1 MEKESLERYKKFEQ
15 IIEKLDNI
23 KDMEHADSVLSAV
36 LEMKK
41 IEAQLEKLNE
51 DLLSK
56 PESAMFYIQTMRME
70 EDEVLFAKQKLSS
83 AIKKQKKKEERENEQ
98 KQSS

>member
-1 MEKESLERYKKFEQ
+1 MEEKSLQRYKKFEQ
-15 IIEKLDNI
+15 IIQKLDNI
-23 KDMEHADSVLSAV
+23 KDMESADSVLSAV

-51 DLLSK
+51 ELLSK
-56 PESAMFYIQTMRME
+56 PESAMFYIQSIRME

-83 AIKKQKKKEERENEQ
+83 KIKKQRKKEE
-98 KQSS
+98 K

>member
-1 MEKESLERYKKFEQ
+1 MQQENLERYKKFEQ

-23 KDMEHADSVLSAV
+23 KDMESADSVLSAV

-41 IEAQLEKLNE
+41 IEAQLDKLNE

-56 PESAMFYIQTMRME
+56 PESAMFYIQTMRMD

-83 AIKKQKKKEERENEQ
+83 KIKKQRKKEEKKNEQ
-98 KQSS
+98 E

>member
-23 KDMEHADSVLSAV
+23 KDMESADSVLSAV

-41 IEAQLEKLNE
+41 IEAQLDKLNE
-51 DLLSK
+51 ELLSK
-56 PESAMFYIQTMRME
+56 PESAMFYVQTMRMD

-83 AIKKQKKKEERENEQ
+83 KIKKQRKKEEKDNG
-98 KQSS
+98 

>member
-1 MEKESLERYKKFEQ
+1 MEEKSLQRYKKFEQ
-15 IIEKLDNI
+15 IIQKLDNI
-23 KDMEHADSVLSAV
+23 KDMESADSVLSAV

-51 DLLSK
+51 ELLSK
-56 PESAMFYIQTMRME
+56 PESAMFYIQSIRME

-83 AIKKQKKKEERENEQ
+83 KIKKQRKKEEKENGQ
-98 KQSS
+98 K

>member
-1 MEKESLERYKKFEQ
+1 MQQENLERYKKFEQ

-23 KDMEHADSVLSAV
+23 KDMESADSVLSAV

-41 IEAQLEKLNE
+41 IEAQLDKLNE

-56 PESAMFYIQTMRME
+56 PESAMFYIQPMRMD

-83 AIKKQKKKEERENEQ
+83 KIKKQRKKEEKKNEQ
-98 KQSS
+98 E

>member
-1 MEKESLERYKKFEQ
+1 MEKESLKRYKKFEQ

>member
-51 DLLSK
+51 ELLSK

-83 AIKKQKKKEERENEQ
+83 AIKKQRKQEERENEQ

>member
-1 MEKESLERYKKFEQ
+1 IFKMEKESLERYKKFEQ

-23 KDMEHADSVLSAV
+23 KDMESADSVLSAV

-41 IEAQLEKLNE
+41 IEAQLDKLNE
-51 DLLSK
+51 ELLSK
-56 PESAMFYIQTMRME
+56 PESAMFYVQTMRMD

-83 AIKKQKKKEERENEQ
+83 KIKKQRKKEEKDNG
-98 KQSS
+98 

>member
-15 IIEKLDNI
+15 IIAKLDNI
-23 KDMEHADSVLSAV
+23 KDMESADSVLSAV

-41 IEAQLEKLNE
+41 IEAQLDKLNE
-51 DLLSK
+51 ELLSK
-56 PESAMFYIQTMRME
+56 PESAMFYIQTMRMD

-83 AIKKQKKKEERENEQ
+83 KIKKQRKKEEKDNG
-98 KQSS
+98 